1 MFDFTSHS
9 LSISRLIDYLK
20 QHHCD
25 TLTQEVLQTFLNH
38 QTQILEAIPQP
49 PHASIIA
56 NKLRLEIQFFQVLI
70 KHSSDIEITLTD
82 LLGKIQLSD
91 EHDDIQAIII
101 QLKLSAAHEYVSFI
115 CMNDIQTSV
124 NQRLSCILDTP
135 VPESLHEKL
144 IHRYTSLQL
153 MTLSEL
159 FENQAFPTQH
169 ERIQALKEFMTETW
183 HKTKENMLC
192 YTAMPN
198 AEMTAVHI
206 QVSTYLAINDVMQQA
221 SSSMNRLDKQAKLLE
236 LMIQNLMPGINFECN
251 TAPPF
256 GNGHWGEVSIEQL
269 LRTHILKEGGEYL
282 VPVSSM
288 AAFDSHDVRHPHI
301 PNIYAGMSLSANE
314 HDYFLSEDDT
324 RRLINHSPLTRA
336 VYDIKQSFNTIASD
350 KNNLLGKLNEL
361 IPQLYDNSANGT
373 GTEESVGS
381 GGIRAIVSF
390 VHYFKN
396 FHEDATKTLSPALMV
411 QIRLLHHCI
420 GEYNPGEKS
429 IAPIES
435 CFNTRRTELLEAMR
449 GQEEQLLRLT
459 ISKETTASNIAETQ
473 QELTHAMQ
481 HLSHAI
487 QTDYPI
493 NANDN
498 FGLTYALLTSFSIDV
513 HFSNFDNLLA
523 LLKPL
528 SVSEIQNLLQNSSLK
543 TEATTCIHNLDNYVT
558 LALELPPLQLETFAQ
573 LTQEFLHQKLIL
585 NVRHLSSLLVLLDA
599 EKTQMFIR
607 ILAPHLDTILRQG
620 AGLFDLL
627 QKISQPQQIIVRDT
641 LNESG
646 KFDTLIIKAIRKN
659 GMALQYASEALK
671 NNRDL
676 VLAAVLQRGGKI
688 FQYASTALKED
699 HTYVLSVIQQS
710 ACSFKYASKNLKTN
724 REFVLAALAING
736 IALQYVSKAF
746 RNDKDVVLAAMKQN
760 RSAIQFASVRLQ
772 NTPNLTDSGVATFFS
787 ERSTQEPEEPSYKR
801 SRHEPSV

>member
-1 MFDFTSHS
+1 
-9 LSISRLIDYLK
+9 
-20 QHHCD
+20 
-25 TLTQEVLQTFLNH
+25 
-38 QTQILEAIPQP
+38 
-49 PHASIIA
+49 
-56 NKLRLEIQFFQVLI
+56 
-70 KHSSDIEITLTD
+70 
-82 LLGKIQLSD
+82 
-91 EHDDIQAIII
+91 
-101 QLKLSAAHEYVSFI
+101 
-115 CMNDIQTSV
+115 
-124 NQRLSCILDTP
+124 
-135 VPESLHEKL
+135 
-144 IHRYTSLQL
+144 

-169 ERIQALKEFMTETW
+169 ERIQALKEFMKETW

-198 AEMTAVHI
+198 AEMTAVLI
-206 QVSTYLAINDVMQQA
+206 QVSAYLAINDVMQQA
-221 SSSMNRLDKQAKLLE
+221 LSSMNRLDKQAKFLE

-256 GNGHWGEVSIEQL
+256 ENGHWGEVSIEQL
-269 LRTHILKEGGEYL
+269 LRIHILKEGGEYL

-288 AAFDSHDVRHPHI
+288 AAFNSHDVRHPHI
-301 PNIYAGMSLSANE
+301 PNVYASMSLSANE
-314 HDYFLSEDDT
+314 HDYFLTEDDT

-336 VYDIKQSFNTIASD
+336 VYDIKQSFNTIASN

-396 FHEDATKTLSPALMV
+396 FHEDAIKTLSPALMA

-420 GEYNPGEKS
+420 GEYNPGEQS

-435 CFNTRRTELLEAMR
+435 CFNTRRSALLEAMR
-449 GQEEQLLRLT
+449 GQEEQLISLT

-473 QELTHAMQ
+473 QELTYAMQ
-481 HLSHAI
+481 RLSQAI

-498 FGLTYALLTSFSIDV
+498 FGLTYALLTSFSINV
-513 HFSNFDNLLA
+513 HFSSFDNLLA

-528 SVSEIQNLLQNSSLK
+528 NVSEIQNLLQDSSLK
-543 TEATTCIHNLDNYVT
+543 TDVTTCIHNLDNYVT

-573 LTQEFLHQKLIL
+573 LTQDFLHQRLIL
-585 NVRHLSSLLVLLDA
+585 NVRHLSSLLVLFDA
-599 EKTQMFIR
+599 EKTQIFMR
-607 ILAPHLDTILRQG
+607 ILTPHLDTILRQG
-620 AGLFDLL
+620 AGLFDLF
-627 QKISQPQQIIVRDT
+627 QRISQPQQMIVRDT

-646 KFDTLIIKAIRKN
+646 KFDTLIIQAIRKH

-671 NNRDL
+671 NNHDL
-676 VLAAVLQRGGKI
+676 VLTAIQNNIKSFQHASEILKNDRTFVLAAVLQCGGKI

-699 HTYVLSVIQQS
+699 HDCVLSMIRNS

-724 REFVLAALAING
+724 REFVLAALALNG
-736 IALQYVSKAF
+736 MALQYVSKAF
-746 RNDKDVVLAAMKQN
+746 RNDQDMVLAAIKQN
-760 RSAIQFASVRLQ
+760 RSAIQFASERLQ
-772 NTPNLTDSGVATFFS
+772 NTPNLTFSGVATFFS
-787 ERSTQEPEEPSYKR
+787 ERSTQELEEPEESAYKR